1 MVQPPSPT
9 PPGLGD
15 LQIRRW
21 PAILPGWMVV
31 VALPALLIGILGAFG
46 AMSELAVHLS
56 ERHMAIARLSR
67 IGAESVQFSQPFAS
81 LPQPEAARL
90 ALLLGD
96 ERFERRGVAIPMA
109 GLTLLLCWLLITGA
123 LGTLR
128 KQPFG
133 VPLFSWAALMNIP
146 FAGLGLLVLTVRS
159 REITSA
165 LGQTVAE
172 AMSAMTRRTPEAELA
187 EIWLY
192 QRQAVRSFEVLC
204 ALWCLFLTGATL
216 YLRRHL
222 PPPSPSSD
230 RYSNLT

>member
-1 MVQPPSPT
+1 
-9 PPGLGD
+9 
-15 LQIRRW
+15 
-21 PAILPGWMVV
+21 MVV
-31 VALPALLIGILGAFG
+31 LSLPALLFGILGAFG
-46 AMSELAVHLS
+46 AMSDLAVSLS
-56 ERHMAIARLSR
+56 ERHTAIARLSR
-67 IGAESVQFSQPFAS
+67 IGAESVQFSQAFTS
-81 LPQPEAARL
+81 LPRPEAERL

-96 ERFERRGVAIPMA
+96 ERFERRGVTIPMA

-128 KQPFG
+128 RQPFG
-133 VPLFSWAALMNIP
+133 VPLFSWAALVNIP

-165 LGQTVAE
+165 LGQVVAE
-172 AMSAMTRRTPEAELA
+172 AMSAVTRRTPEAELA

-204 ALWCLFLTGATL
+204 ALWCLFLTGTTL

-222 PPPSPSSD
+222 PPAPPDPPPSE
-230 RYSNLT
+230 RYSDLT